1 MIPQAVDDQ
10 VIGGS
15 PMRMLEREEAADI
28 RQKVAVNWI
37 FAAMPFG
44 LHLLHITLNIHH
56 ET

>member
-1 MIPQAVDDQ
+1 VIPQAVDDQ